1 MKEYLIATIFLLGPS
16 YAIADECTPNLT
28 KQDMCIYAKK
38 IAGELQKE
46 LPIKNSEN
54 LYITEVKTE
63 NTRVIITGEMKNTR
77 NALEKAYNNN
87 YANIEKAKGILRSN
101 AKQAVC
107 LDKYLTSFIDLGGV
121 IQYEYAFSDGK
132 LFDIV
137 AVTSCK

>member
-1 MKEYLIATIFLLGPS
+1 
-16 YAIADECTPNLT
+16 
-28 KQDMCIYAKK
+28 MCIYAKK

-77 NALEKAYNNN
+77 NALDKAYNNN

-107 LDKYLTSFIDLGGV
+107 LDKYLTSFINLGGV